1 MYEQKLS
8 ENGKYVDLIGF
19 GCFHGGVRKS
29 GGGRAL
35 QRRLRCGTS
44 TTSQLALDGNFDRFD
59 LERFTRKIWE
69 GDTVYFETICFME
82 QEDGSIVSGTL
93 LYAPDKILSV
103 SSHNLQT
110 V

>member
-1 MYEQKLS
+1 MA
-8 ENGKYVDLIGF
+8 GCGGAAVDGP
-19 GCFHGGVRKS
+19 S
-29 GGGRAL
+29 SAASAA
-35 QRRLRCGTS
+35 GTS

-93 LYAPDKILSV
+93 LYAPDKI
-103 SSHNLQT
+103 
-110 V
+110 